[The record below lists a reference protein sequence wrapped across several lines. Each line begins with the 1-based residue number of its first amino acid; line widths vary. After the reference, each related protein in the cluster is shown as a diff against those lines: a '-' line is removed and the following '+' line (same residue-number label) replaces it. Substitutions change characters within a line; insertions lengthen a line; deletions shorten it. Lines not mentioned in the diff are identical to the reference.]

1 MASSIRSTSHDV
13 AERTCRAPFSS
24 AAILAAFIVVAFV
37 ALGGTLPVPAQAQ
50 RSRQN
55 PPVQDEPTLR
65 SHSRL
70 VMLDV
75 VVTDRAGN
83 PVTGLR
89 KDDFTVLEDGQPQRI
104 ANFETPAS
112 HFNAGS
118 ANPQSNDD
126 AGLGSLGAKHGESDR
141 PETIIVLDELNTTSE
156 DMSFAWQMLLK
167 FLNKQPATLPDPT
180 AVMVLTKRHLQ
191 KIAGPTQNT
200 ALLVEK
206 VQKIDLELPSH
217 SNTGGTQGSADLML
231 TSLLALDEI
240 ALSSAD
246 RQSRKNVVWVGT
258 GFPILSS
265 YNVPLVDRE
274 RFLSYVHYTANWLQE
289 TRTTMYTID
298 PKGLPVADEDFVASL
313 GSTVVSQSA
322 ANTPSELI
330 FEGLAPATGGKIYR
344 LRNDIDVAI
353 ASAVTSGTTYYTL
366 AYYPKNT
373 DFDSK
378 FRKIRVQVA
387 PPGLDATTQQGY
399 YAIDEGFGAS
409 KKELDFALSR
419 AVTSPLPFA
428 SVQFD
433 AVGKVLFAPPPSARF
448 SVSLDRDTVSWNRQS
463 NGDQRAEITLVTAEV
478 SGKDAVLAYKVKEM
492 EILVTKNDFEN
503 STNGRVTFIVNT
515 PLPPRTDRVRFVIRD
530 AASGR
535 LGTFDVA
542 HQALGHQLSA
552 SK

>member
-1 MASSIRSTSHDV
+1 MASSIRTTFCDV
-13 AERTCRAPFSS
+13 AERMRRAPWSL
-24 AAILAAFIVVAFV
+24 AILATFIVVASAV
-37 ALGGTLPVPAQAQ
+37 LGGTLLVPAQAQ
-50 RSRQN
+50 RSRQA
-55 PPVQDEPTLR
+55 PPVQEEPTLR

-83 PVTGLR
+83 PVSGLH
-89 KDDFTVLEDGQPQRI
+89 KDDFTVLEDGQSQRI

-112 HFNAGS
+112 HLNAGS
-118 ANPQSNDD
+118 ANPQNNDD
-126 AGLGSLGAKHGESDR
+126 TGLIPLGAKPVESDR

-167 FLNKQPATLPDPT
+167 YLSKQPATLPDPT
-180 AVMVLTKRHLQ
+180 VVMVLTKKHLQ

-200 ALLVEK
+200 ALLLEK
-206 VQKIDLELPSH
+206 AKKIDLELPSH
-217 SNTGGTQGSADLML
+217 ANTGGTQGAADLML

-246 RQSRKNVVWVGT
+246 RQTRKNVVWVGT
-258 GFPILSS
+258 GFPVLSS
-265 YNVPLVDRE
+265 FNVALIDRD
-274 RFLSYVHYTANWLQE
+274 RFLSYVRYTANWLQE
-289 TRTTMYTID
+289 TRTTIYTID
-298 PKGLPVADEDFVASL
+298 PKGLPVAEEEFVASA
-313 GSTVVSQSA
+313 GSTFVSDSA
-322 ANTPSELI
+322 ATASSELI

-344 LRNDIDVAI
+344 LRNDVDVAI
-353 ASAVTSGTTYYTL
+353 ANAVANGATYYTL
-366 AYYPKNT
+366 AYYPKNA
-373 DFDSK
+373 DFDGK
-378 FRKIRVQVA
+378 FRKIRVQVT
-387 PPGLDATTQQGY
+387 PPGLTATTQQGY

-433 AVGKVLFAPPPSARF
+433 AVGKVLLAPPTSARF
-448 SVSLDRDTVSWNRQS
+448 SVSLDRDTVSWNRQP

-492 EILVTKNDFEN
+492 EILVTKNDIEN
-503 STNGRVTFIVNT
+503 STNGRVVFVVNT

-542 HQALGHQLSA
+542 RQALGHQLSA

>member
-1 MASSIRSTSHDV
+1 MASFIRSASHDV
-13 AERTCRAPFSS
+13 AERTRRAPHSTV
-24 AAILAAFIVVAFV
+24 AILATFIVVASV
-37 ALGGTLPVPAQAQ
+37 VLGAAMPVPSEAQ
-50 RSRQN
+50 RSRQV
-55 PPVQDEPTLR
+55 PPEQEEPALR

-75 VVTDRAGN
+75 VVTDHAGN
-83 PVTGLR
+83 PVTGLH

-104 ANFETPAS
+104 ANFETPAA

-118 ANPQSNDD
+118 ANPSSADPTSANHED
-126 AGLGSLGAKHGESDR
+126 KRGEADR

-167 FLNKQPATLPDPT
+167 FLNKQPATLPNPT
-180 AVMVLTKRHLQ
+180 AVMVLTKRRLQ

-206 VQKIDLELPSH
+206 TKKIDLELPSH
-217 SNTGGTQGSADLML
+217 SNTGGMQGSADLML

-246 RQSRKNVVWVGT
+246 RASRKNVIWVGT
-258 GFPILSS
+258 GFPILSA

-274 RFLSYVHYTANWLQE
+274 RFLSYVQYTANWLQE

-353 ASAVTSGTTYYTL
+353 ANAVISSATYYTL
-366 AYYPKNT
+366 AYYPKNSA
-373 DFDSK
+373 FDGK
-378 FRKIRVQVA
+378 FRKIRVQVT
-387 PPGLDATTQQGY
+387 PPELIATTQQGY

-503 STNGRVTFIVNT
+503 STNGRVLFVVNT

-542 HQALGHQLSA
+542 RQALGHQLSA